1 MESKKSN
8 RADLES
14 KKVIFLQTGFIVALS
29 LCLLAFEWRTY
40 DRLIYEKP
48 VTDWSEIEEL
58 LPINTDQR
66 KLPPPPPAVK
76 PVYTINIVENTVD
89 VIDDLPP
96 IDAGFNEGWQNPD
109 IMPLPEEISNSA
121 EDSIYQIVSLETL
134 PEFPGGEAA
143 MYKYLGENIKYPPMA
158 REANIQ
164 GIVYMNF
171 VVEKDGSLSV
181 VGAVRS
187 PDQSLSDETA
197 RVVSEMPAWSPG
209 KQRGMPVRVNFVLPV
224 RFRLE

>member
-8 RADLES
+8 RADLEN

-76 PVYTINIVENTVD
+76 PLYTINIVENTAD

-96 IDAGFNEGWQNPD
+96 IDADFNKDWQNPD
-109 IMPLPEEISNSA
+109 LVKLVEEVS
-121 EDSIYQIVSLETL
+121 DQKDDTIYNTYSLETQ
-134 PEFPGGEAA
+134 PEFPGGDAA
-143 MYKYLGENIKYPPMA
+143 MYKYLGDNIKYPPMA
-158 REANIQ
+158 RDANIQ

-209 KQRGMPVRVNFVLPV
+209 KQRGIPVRVNFVLPV